1 MVLLYTVVYGNDLT
15 RKKGV
20 VSCLDVLFD
29 GDEQNNNVEQLSV
42 LVLVWPVVYKIQ
54 LVKAQ
59 KKDLHIFEMEA
70 TCLFIYINIIFK
82 YMLYKVFKHSTTR
95 FQLTSVITST
105 SSFYIFI
112 IT

>member
-70 TCLFIYINIIFK
+70 TYTAVLPNTK
-82 YMLYKVFKHSTTR
+82 YTSGDSSQQQRGMY
-95 FQLTSVITST
+95 LTWIHT
-105 SSFYIFI
+105 
-112 IT
+112 